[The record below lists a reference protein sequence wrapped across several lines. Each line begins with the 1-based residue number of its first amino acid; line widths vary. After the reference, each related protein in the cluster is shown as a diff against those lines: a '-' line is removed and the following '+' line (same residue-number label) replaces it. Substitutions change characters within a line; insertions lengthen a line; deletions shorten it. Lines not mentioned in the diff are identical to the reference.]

1 STSSLRT
8 WVTTFGDAC
17 TTVTGTKL
25 LFSSHT
31 WVMPSL
37 VPMMPL
43 TLRVVGRALERV
55 LAMSSP
61 SELDLDVDVV
71 GEVEPHE
78 RVDRLRRRVHDVD
91 EALVRAHLEVLAAV
105 LVLVRR
111 TDDAVDV
118 LLRGQRHRADDRGAC
133 ARDGVHDLARGTVDH
148 SVVVRLEPDA
158 DLLSRHGESLFL
170 QIFPAINTLLAD
182 ACLCRLDVTDPRG
195 R

>member
-1 STSSLRT
+1 MRLLSS
-8 WVTTFGDAC
+8 
-17 TTVTGTKL
+17 
-25 LFSSHT
+25 SQT

-43 TLRVVGRALERV
+43 TVRVVGRALERV

-71 GEVEPHE
+71 GQVEAHE
-78 RVDRLRRRVHDVD
+78 RIDRLRRRVHDVD

-118 LLRGQRHRADDRGAC
+118 LLRGQRHRADDRC
-133 ARDGVHDLARGTVDH
+133 TRARDRIDDLASGAVDD

-170 QIFPAINTLLAD
+170 QISPAINTLLAD

-195 R
+195 RACRPRPSGES